1 LFLKKI
7 FSSKEKTSKVKDAE
21 NTVEDDTVEDNNA
34 VLMTKDILN
43 SLLLKS
49 FICQYPMECLSNKLT
64 NISFLVFL
72 CETGKLKFPT
82 QRIPLYQLFEVTNL
96 YSLLFS
102 VLYIDKM
109 MGEGEAIING
119 QLCKIQQAKAIK
131 KKYYLDKVKFL
142 EMISPIINNVFLQQA
157 THKKTYV
164 SDKKTDNMVGRVFME
179 KYISRMCDI
188 GLITLEF
195 DQQDLKSFQKEFKKN
210 FSIEELEIRNAIS
223 HCAFILGAWGILK
236 DMYEKI
242 KNDKDKMPTFFYYC
256 NEKHEDLLDKSELKK
271 MKIIY

>member
-1 LFLKKI
+1 LFFKKN

-21 NTVEDDTVEDNNA
+21 NTVEDNNS
-34 VLMTKDILN
+34 VLMTKGILN
-43 SLLLKS
+43 EWGIKT
-49 FICQYPMECLSNKLT
+49 FIDKDPMHPMHYLCNKLT
-64 NISFLVFL
+64 NMSFLVFL

-142 EMISPIINNVFLQQA
+142 EMISPIINNVFLQQVND
-157 THKKTYV
+157 KKTY
-164 SDKKTDNMVGRVFME
+164 DMVGRVFME

-242 KNDKDKMPTFFYYC
+242 KNDKDKTPTFFYYC